1 MNQILGM
8 SSLIPSFFKTSKPRG
23 YTPRTRYYDERK
35 EKLNDLIEKHQ
46 NPESKE
52 AYRTRIRGAF
62 QKHRRTEAGLSSQVR
77 VMIIAALLLLLV
89 YYLYQ

>member
-1 MNQILGM
+1 MNQFLSM
-8 SSLIPSFFKTSKPRG
+8 SSLLPSLFKTSKPRG
-23 YTPRTRYYDERK
+23 FTPRTRYYDERK
-35 EKLNDLIEKHQ
+35 EKLTDLIEKHQ

-62 QKHRRTEAGLSSQVR
+62 QKHRRTESGLNAQAR
-77 VMIIAALLLLLV
+77 VLIIAALLLLVV